1 MMRFIDTVAGLYG
14 LIAALWVG
22 FALRAWRAGPWIEFD
37 QRQREVLE
45 RWTLPLILSI
55 AWGVTRALAV
65 L

>member
-22 FALRAWRAGPWIEFD
+22 
-37 QRQREVLE
+37 
-45 RWTLPLILSI
+45 
-55 AWGVTRALAV
+55 VTRAVAV